1 MKNALGRMRL
11 CGLLRLGCRQI
22 RIDRDAHRFL
32 ADDVSIDPNP
42 STPTITPQT
51 SPNKRTAERTTR
63 AGGLRGRSA
72 RWGEMMIVN
81 SWARA
86 AW

>member
-1 MKNALGRMRL
+1 MLSAG
-11 CGLLRLGCRQI
+11 CVFVAYYGLAVVKFG
-22 RIDRDAHRFL
+22 
-32 ADDVSIDPNP
+32 SIETLTDSSPMMSR
-42 STPTITPQT
+42 STPTIIPQT